1 MKRLFT
7 LLLALP
13 LVLGLSAPALADV
26 IWEPENDFYAAHSD
40 ECTYVN
46 RSYILNGQEGYV
58 ELFRAPGQS
67 AAADRLPNGAVLQ
80 VSFVYPGES
89 PAWALVEYARD
100 GDGGVRNAYGGGS
113 STGWIAMDSLV
124 VQYDSQSF
132 QEEHAGE
139 LRPYQ
144 DGPLEDLPA
153 EGTVLAWAFPG
164 SADSYEL
171 TLDPDYMEHPDFD
184 LLYPGPDGRL
194 WGHCVYY
201 MGNRDFWICISE
213 PTETDLPVTEIHYDL
228 ISAAD
233 PADIPAPSLL
243 ARPMV
248 LAGILVAAVVAVTLL
263 LLVRYRRKSAASS

>member
-26 IWEPENDFYAAHSD
+26 IWEPEDDFYAAHSD
-40 ECTYVN
+40 ECAYVN
-46 RSYILNGQEGYV
+46 RSYILNGPEGYV

-67 AAADRLPNGAVLQ
+67 AAADRLPNGAVLR

-100 GDGGVRNAYGGGS
+100 GDGGGQNAYGHGS

-144 DGPLEDLPA
+144 GESLDALPKDGAVQFWAYPGAA
-153 EGTVLAWAFPG
+153 E
-164 SADSYEL
+164 SYEM
-171 TLDPDYMEHPDFD
+171 TLDSSYMERPEFD
-184 LLYPGPDGRL
+184 LVYTDPDGRL

-228 ISAAD
+228 TPAAD
-233 PADIPAPSLL
+233 PTDIPAPSLL

-248 LAGILVAAVVAVTLL
+248 LAGILVATVAAVTLL
-263 LLVRYRRKSAASS
+263 LLVRYRRKSAAS